1 MFKKILI
8 LWIRKKKKRKQCE
21 TDFIIIPRGEVS
33 QLQVLDMVVNQS
45 FDNHLKII
53 CRMKGFVISTWI
65 LWFFTIR
72 KNKVL
77 NPGQVQGCLQREWCL
92 YSTSPL
98 FSLILHISNRTL
110 VLCPYLCTHHFLLN
124 LPCILKHSE
133 EKTTC
138 CGKY

>member
-1 MFKKILI
+1 MDKE
-8 LWIRKKKKRKQCE
+8 KKKRKQCE
-21 TDFIIIPRGEVS
+21 TDFILIPRGKVS
-33 QLQVLDMVVNQS
+33 QLQVLDMVVNES

-65 LWFFTIR
+65 LSFFTIR

-77 NPGQVQGCLQREWCL
+77 NPGQVQDCLQREWCL

-98 FSLILHISNRTL
+98 FGLILHISNRTL
-110 VLCPYLCTHHFLLN
+110 VLSYLCTHHFLLN